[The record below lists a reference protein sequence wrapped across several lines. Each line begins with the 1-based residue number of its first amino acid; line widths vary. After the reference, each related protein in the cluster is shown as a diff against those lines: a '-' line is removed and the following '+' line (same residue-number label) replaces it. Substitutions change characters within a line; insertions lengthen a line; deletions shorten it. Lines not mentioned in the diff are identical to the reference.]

1 MPIGSYLYN
10 SSVNITN
17 CWGGLGGGAWAAS
30 ELLARLL
37 EGSGLDAVV
46 RVSPSQHSNVVTHKQ
61 LIATA
66 GNTLL
71 TKRMS

>member
-1 MPIGSYLYN
+1 MGWP
-10 SSVNITN
+10 
-17 CWGGLGGGAWAAS
+17 GGGAWAAS

-46 RVSPSQHSNVVTHKQ
+46 RVSPSQHGNVVIHKQ
-61 LIATA
+61 LIANA

-71 TKRMS
+71 TERMS